1 MTLGAHEVNDLGVAV
16 EYLRGRFPNSTIGLW
31 GRSMGAVT
39 ALLYSQKDPSIA
51 GIVGP
56 SASHFLCVFCC
67 IWSLHSMLMC
77 NAMPGMLLR
86 ASSSVGTGRDG
97 IVELCIEQTTAHP
110 VTTFTLTAKRSRQQ
124 PRCPTDL

>member
-56 SASHFLCVFCC
+56 PHFLCVFCC
-67 IWSLHSMLMC
+67 IWSLHSMLMRS
-77 NAMPGMLLR
+77 AMPGMPLW
-86 ASSSVGTGRDG
+86 ASSVGSRRDG
-97 IVELCIEQTTAHP
+97 IVELCIE
-110 VTTFTLTAKRSRQQ
+110 
-124 PRCPTDL
+124 